1 MDTNRLNK
9 ALEDTFDD
17 TMIDYES
24 LPHVQYERDQIERQI
39 RELTL
44 HHPEAADD
52 ITDIKYNLKPDSPQ
66 AEMPISRGKS
76 GFSSTLFTDLGL

>member
-52 ITDIKYNLKPDSPQ
+52 ITDIKDRLIFYFSNY
-66 AEMPISRGKS
+66 AMEAYIRGIK
-76 GFSSTLFTDLGL
+76 LGLSNPEDLNY